1 MISCFL
7 SKHRKDTDMKEEKSL
22 ICYFH
27 IVNSVKGGSG
37 KSTFALLLANH
48 FLTEGK
54 IAYIIDLDVCGTS
67 WETDFKKFF
76 TKENDF
82 CYVNDL
88 MYQYC
93 TNGFKHNIWSELKV
107 TDTDANENT
116 TSDNQI
122 KICLA
127 ANPRHNKS
135 FNKSEAELLENA
147 TYQIILSS
155 INEVLSTHPTKDI
168 AIHIILDLPP
178 NHEQTVE
185 QICQHLLFDQSSRL
199 KQYFLQK
206 NKSIDPLADKDTDKS
221 EVKFKYKY
229 KVQFY
234 MMTPADQVSALEKN
248 ADYIRDL
255 LFEKRKYSSN
265 ILAFEANDEL
275 QFKICFVLN
284 DNHYWS
290 SLQAKDSI
298 SPQTLIDNA
307 NSIIKLPDI
316 FHPKKNDEKITYFT
330 VNTLQYQPFEFKKN
344 MYMGT
349 YKNITPPTSLNLHG
363 ASPTE
368 IKDIIKDII
377 I

>member
-1 MISCFL
+1 
-7 SKHRKDTDMKEEKSL
+7 MKEKSL
-22 ICYFH
+22 TCYFH

-67 WETDFKKFF
+67 WETDFEKFF

-107 TDTDANENT
+107 TDTDANGHT

-155 INEVLSTHPTKDI
+155 INEVLSTQPTEDI

-206 NKSIDPLADKDTDKS
+206 NKRIDPLADKDTDKS

-234 MMTPADQVSALEKN
+234 MMTPADQVSALKKN

-265 ILAFEANDEL
+265 ILAFDTNDEL

-284 DNHYWS
+284 DNHYWL
-290 SLQAKDSI
+290 SLQTNDSMN
-298 SPQTLIDNA
+298 TLIKISKSN
-307 NSIIKLPDI
+307 IELPDI
-316 FHPKKNDEKITYFT
+316 FHPKIKEQKITYFT

-344 MYMGT
+344 MYMGK
-349 YKNITPPTSLNLHG
+349 YQNMISPQSLNLHG
-363 ASPTE
+363 VNPNE
-368 IKDIIKDII
+368 IQNIINDIIT
-377 I
+377 